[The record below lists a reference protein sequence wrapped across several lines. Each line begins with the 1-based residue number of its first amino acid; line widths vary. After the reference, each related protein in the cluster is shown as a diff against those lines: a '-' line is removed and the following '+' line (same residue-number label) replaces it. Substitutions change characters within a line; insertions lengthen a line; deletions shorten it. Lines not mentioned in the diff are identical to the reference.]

1 MNKRMV
7 MFALGFALVAIL
19 GYFLARTA
27 APQAPPRES
36 AAKNPVARPVGLA
49 DIDPPKFRRAERPPT
64 SARDLDALAAG
75 AMPNQRVLA
84 FNDRDAMNRFLA
96 KLGNGVNLLG
106 RLDALNALR
115 VGFGDYDDL
124 ASLLDGDE
132 EESFIF
138 PVNAPAPP
146 EGTVQPGAL
155 ALGSQLREWLGI
167 NGDNSAWGRGVT
179 VAVLDTGVTEQSAFA
194 GNIRSINLV
203 AGSTDPAA
211 QNGHGTAVAS
221 MIIGN
226 NSLTPG
232 VAPGSSILSVRIADD
247 AGQSD
252 SFLLAQGIVSA
263 IDAGARIVNISMGSL
278 GDSAIVRN
286 AIDYARQ
293 TGAVIVAAAGNNGLD
308 QVSYPAANQGVI
320 AVGAVDALGDH
331 LDFSNS
337 GQSVAISAPGLGVNA
352 AWTQGQSVSVTGT
365 SFSSPI
371 VAGAIAA
378 VMTQAG
384 NGKLSPAQAW
394 SLLSTYLNDGGVAGS
409 DPELGGG
416 MPDIGRV
423 LNAGTR
429 GIYDA
434 AVASS
439 RVLPSNGANPYGQ
452 VEVLVQN
459 RGTET
464 LLNTTVE
471 VSAGGRTVTRNLTA
485 LAPNSVTTVHVPI
498 PNPPSSG
505 NSSFN
510 VMSQVR
516 LSGGLNDVKPSNDR
530 RSETY
535 VASGAN

>member
-1 MNKRMV
+1 MKNRVAKLG
-7 MFALGFALVAIL
+7 LGFALVAIL
-19 GYFLARTA
+19 GYYLARTA
-27 APQAPPRES
+27 APDMKEIQA
-36 AAKNPVARPVGLA
+36 ARKQVVSTPAPMA
-49 DIDPPKFRRAERPPT
+49 DIEPPKFRRAERPPV
-64 SARDLDALAAG
+64 SGRDLDAMAAG
-75 AMPNQRVLA
+75 ALLGQRVLVFA
-84 FNDRDAMNRFLA
+84 DKDAMNRFLA

-106 RLDALNALR
+106 KLDALNALR
-115 VGFGDYDDL
+115 VGFGNHDDL
-124 ASLLDGDE
+124 AALLEGNE

-146 EGTVQPGAL
+146 EGTVQPGAM
-155 ALGSQLREWLGI
+155 ALGGRLLDWLGI
-167 NGDNSAWGRGVT
+167 TGDNSEWGRGVT
-179 VAVLDTGVTEQSAFA
+179 VAVLDTGVMAHNAFSSS
-194 GNIRSINLV
+194 IQSINIV
-203 AGSTDPAA
+203 NPSSDPSA

-221 MIIGN
+221 MIIGDA
-226 NSLTPG
+226 SLTPG
-232 VAPGSSILSVRIADD
+232 VAPGAGILSVRIADD
-247 AGQSD
+247 SGQSD

-263 IDAGARIVNISMGSL
+263 IDAGARILNISMGSL

-286 AIDYARQ
+286 AIAYARQ
-293 TGAVIVAAAGNNGLD
+293 YGAVIVAAAGNNGLN
-308 QVSYPAANQGVI
+308 QVSYPAANDGVI

-337 GQSVAISAPGLGVNA
+337 GQSVAISAPGFGVNA

-384 NGKLSPAQAW
+384 NGKLTAAQAW
-394 SLLSTYLNDGGVAGS
+394 TLLSSYLNDGGAAGT
-409 DPELGGG
+409 DPELGAG

-439 RVLPSNGANPYGQ
+439 RILPANGGNPYGQ

-464 LLNTTVE
+464 LLNSTVE
-471 VSAGGRTVTRNLTA
+471 VTAGGRTVTRNVTA
-485 LAPNSVTTVHVPI
+485 LAPNAVTTVQVPI
-498 PNPPSSG
+498 SNPPSAG

-510 VMSQVR
+510 VLSQVR
-516 LSGGLNDVKPSNDR
+516 VSSGVRDAKPSNDR
-530 RSETY
+530 RSENY
-535 VASGAN
+535 VAAGAN